1 LEAVL
6 ALYDRTF
13 HRSLIQQAGDD
24 PRVGSQAYMGI
35 VLFCV
40 GFPDQAVAWSS
51 AAIAEA
57 RRLAHLPSLAL
68 SLAFGARLHSLDGD
82 NALLR
87 EWVDQLVAVT
97 TEQGFRFWPSH
108 GAIFRG
114 WDKVTNGDV
123 AEGPMSS
130 TQ

>member
-1 LEAVL
+1 
-6 ALYDRTF
+6 
-13 HRSLIQQAGDD
+13 
-24 PRVGSQAYMGI
+24 
-35 VLFCV
+35 
-40 GFPDQAVAWSS
+40 VAWSS
-51 AAIAEA
+51 AAVAEA

-68 SLAFGARLHSLDGD
+68 SLAFAARLHSLDGD

-114 WDKVTNGDV
+114 WDKVKNGDV
-123 AEGPMSS
+123 AEGLSLLRSGS
-130 TQ
+130 TAYRSTEAGVWVPYHIALQARAYECRAS